1 MPYTYQ
7 NYLDDLEAEK
17 APEKSAPASTY
28 KYSDYLAEQEADKPI
43 KEWLKLQNR
52 ENAPITP
59 EIRKRF
65 EHSKTANPKM
75 QPTAEWLEPTTGE
88 KVAKFIAPAVAQT
101 ARFGAQVPESGAN
114 LYAGAGGIV
123 DLLSRMPSGG
133 MPRLEGNKLSELL
146 YEQAKKGKELSET
159 MAAPARE
166 VAESPA
172 EKVLQD
178 LGAGGFGLAL
188 ELPFISKAGLPAYS
202 GLTSYGG
209 TKAAGANE
217 EDAALAGIG
226 GVARGAGTHAL
237 FGLGS
242 ELPGRV
248 LPKAATAAAMGAI
261 TKAEGGSWED
271 VGREALM
278 AAILTGKKRVTELSE
293 KELAILSAKDRE
305 RLWRLEQ
312 EKIQEADIKGKFDKL
327 PQEMTPQEKA
337 AEMADLRAKAAQ
349 EFGEVDN
356 VAKTEIVPPGASG
369 PQFEAPVPEVAE
381 AHGGV
386 AGKGRSVEELN
397 RPFEYVKLTGGIQPD
412 ALGKTGDPRTNLQ
425 RGEPILKKFTDKDT
439 GRVTLE
445 IDDMNGADAQKT
457 ELIRA
462 QYEAELNKKAPPP
475 KPEKVKAPNDMMVP
489 TQTGMELEI
498 DKGENITLIRHGK
511 NTFEA
516 HDHDTGIIDLEQAAR
531 IDPTL
536 KGELKDTAKLTPPTT
551 NKLPT
556 TEAPKPVAKPVE
568 PTDVINAHS
577 AKTVKQAAE
586 IKNTTDELTEMMGE
600 AATHLKMNLAE
611 QGRMASEL
619 PPEVARD
626 IALGN
631 RKAPSIK
638 GSDGHLL
645 KEEAVWV
652 VEKNRAIDRGD
663 SEYIMELA
671 KPSALQ
677 EQISQSGKSLV
688 LLRGHAPHDPVYQIM
703 EIRKQ
708 AEETVK
714 KNLGNKKV
722 AEVTAKR
729 VAELERIIADQTKKI
744 EDYENRKTIKE
755 FKYEARK
762 KGRLRTKEE
771 LGLEFGDLVKS
782 FEHLTAN
789 QANIGLDPKVIK
801 LMGRMAVNRVEAG
814 IKTIEQVVDDIY
826 TAVGEKI
833 DKRVIRDAI
842 TGYGKRSTLSKDEI
856 DKQLR
861 ELKRQG
867 RLISQIEDAENGL
880 TSLRSGLER
889 DMPSDRVKEL
899 TRILE
904 ETKRKNGLII
914 EKELKEKVKRIPPT
928 EEERQLTAIEK
939 YKNYIKKRTADLEG
953 RLTEGDYSVKPRK
966 VTPIDSTLQNKKDH
980 VTRLSK
986 EYNRLKQLNEL
997 RTNGVTKEEAVEII
1011 NRSKI
1016 VSEKKALVTDWT
1028 DRSADGAAMEYG
1040 RALFD
1045 FHDHANGL
1053 KQRAAKV
1060 TKREWVQRALHGEF
1074 IKTGWHVIKTASGVS
1089 KSILSSMDDSAIGR
1103 QGVKLFYRE
1112 LLSPNKRNVLW
1123 GKESVWRKNAKQSII
1138 DLFGKYDGKTVM
1150 REIMADVLSRPNSV
1164 NDTYNKMKLDI
1175 GNIEEA
1181 YPEQA
1186 PERLPFKIGAAY
1198 KRTEAAF
1205 VGFQYRT
1212 RADVADMYLKIAE
1225 GYGDMKAIDM
1235 TSKEQLE
1242 SIGRLVNTLT
1252 GRGHLGKTAERAA
1265 ESLNNVFFA
1274 PKFLKSNWDILTAH
1288 RFTNDTPF
1296 VKKQAAINLGR
1307 FVAGTSA
1314 VLVIAKI
1321 LGADIEANPQ
1331 SSNFGK
1337 IKIGNTRFDV
1347 TGGAASVAT
1356 FAVRLAG
1363 AAISGIGQAF
1373 GADPLLT
1380 TKSSLTGKRSA
1391 LTKPGTFARNGLNV
1405 LVDFAR
1411 GKLAPGASLF
1421 IQVISGTDLNR
1432 KEVNALN
1439 MFLRSVAPIGFQNAY
1454 ENWSIKDKKL
1464 FAAALVAD
1472 FFGVGTSTYGKEKK
1486 KSKWVRE

>member
-7 NYLDDLEAEK
+7 NYLDDLEVEK

-43 KEWLKLQNR
+43 REWLKLQNR
-52 ENAPITP
+52 ENTPITP

-65 EHSKTANPKM
+65 EKSKLANPDM

-146 YEQAKKGKELSET
+146 YKQAKKGKELSES

-166 VAESPA
+166 VAESPT

-217 EDAALAGIG
+217 EDAALAGLG

-327 PQEMTPQEKA
+327 PQEMTPNEKA
-337 AEMADLRAKAAQ
+337 AELADLRAKAVK

-356 VAKTEIVPPGASG
+356 VAKTEITPPGASG
-369 PQFEAPVPEVAE
+369 PQFEAPKEPANEYIAVGDKKAHKIKIVSEVPQVGVKDPMLGDGTVTETRKIDGVSVRELSGNGYTTIKGISNITSPRIKGEATDFMVGEIRAE
-381 AHGGV
+381 HA
-386 AGKGRSVEELN
+386 KGNAVLSDSFITSEQAYEMHDRV
-397 RPFEYVKLTGGIQPD
+397 
-412 ALGKTGDPRTNLQ
+412 RTDHP
-425 RGEPILKKFTDKDT
+425 EFDF
-439 GRVTLE
+439 RVV
-445 IDDMNGADAQKT
+445 DMNEGGDVRLGIFRVGDT
-457 ELIRA
+457 RA
-462 QYEAELNKKAPPP
+462 MKYEAWKGLEGKQDAAKQGEIA
-475 KPEKVKAPNDMMVP
+475 KP
-489 TQTGMELEI
+489 
-498 DKGENITLIRHGK
+498 
-511 NTFEA
+511 
-516 HDHDTGIIDLEQAAR
+516 
-531 IDPTL
+531 
-536 KGELKDTAKLTPPTT
+536 TPPVI

-556 TEAPKPVAKPVE
+556 AEAPRPPTKPVE
-568 PTDVINAHS
+568 PTTVPNIHAI
-577 AKTVKQAAE
+577 KTVKQAAE
-586 IKNTTDELTEMMGE
+586 IRNTTDELTEMMGE

-619 PPEVARD
+619 PPEVARE

-631 RKAPSIK
+631 RKAPSVK

-652 VEKNRAIDRGD
+652 IEKNRAIDRGD

-789 QANIGLDPKVIK
+789 QANIGLDPKIIK